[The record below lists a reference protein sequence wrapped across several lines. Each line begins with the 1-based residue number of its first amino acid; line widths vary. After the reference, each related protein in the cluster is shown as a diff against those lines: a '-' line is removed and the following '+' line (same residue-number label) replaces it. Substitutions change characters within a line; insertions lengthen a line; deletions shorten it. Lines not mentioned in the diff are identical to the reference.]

1 MPKLSRGFMPKCPIF
16 KPVKYNPGESE
27 CLAERDGMRFL
38 VTRYRNGNLVA
49 WGVPQR
55 GWASRGRSITAAR
68 KAGAVI
74 PISTPAG
81 IKSIDHLLTEAAT
94 YMRRHT
100 RARA

>member
-27 CLAERDGMRFL
+27 CLAERDGFRFV

-49 WGVPQR
+49 WRVPNR
-55 GWASRGRSITAAR
+55 GYSITKAR
-68 KAGAVI
+68 REGRMI
-74 PISTPAG
+74 PISTPSG
-81 IKSIDHLLTEAAT
+81 IKSIKHLLDEST
-94 YMRRHT
+94 YYIRRHT